1 MFLARL
7 GTMSVKYL
15 QNLLAII
22 IIIIIYSLKPQQ
34 VRKTYYIVYYDV

>member
-1 MFLARL
+1 
-7 GTMSVKYL
+7 MSVKYL
-15 QNLLAII
+15 QNVLAI